1 MEKYLWLED
10 SSYPQIPLWFR
21 RFTKITKPSKFVNHV
36 NSYGLN
42 KKLNMDFEGKHVIPQ
57 PSDKN
62 WSNISFGWPSAMG
75 LGNANANLAFY
86 NAVANNGV
94 LVKLNLCQK

>member
-1 MEKYLWLED
+1 MVQAVYENYKT
-10 SSYPQIPLWFR
+10 F
-21 RFTKITKPSKFVNHV
+21 KICQPC

-42 KKLNMDFEGKHVIPQ
+42 KKLNMDFEGKPFIPQ

-62 WSNISFGWPSAMG
+62 WSNISLPGWPSAMG